1 MCISTR
7 KGTNMDCKNYRTIAL
22 IPHASKIVLS
32 IIRQRMMRHYQ
43 QVLSETQAGFMKD
56 NGTRDQIVNMRLIFL
71 LLLLVQCRAAF
82 YAAYSHSGGQAR
94 KNKLEV
100 RAKL

>member
-7 KGTNMDCKNYRTIAL
+7 NGTKMDCKNYRAIAL

-71 LLLLVQCRAAF
+71 LLLLLLVQCRAAF

-94 KNKLEV
+94 KNK
-100 RAKL
+100 